1 MKTYIG
7 VDLGTSG
14 VKVLAVDIN
23 GKILAEATESYPV
36 SRPKEGWS
44 EQNPEEWYAA
54 TLRALRR
61 LNVKEAAGLSFGG
74 QMHGLVILDKDDNVI
89 RPCILWNDGRSES
102 EAEYLNSLPVAE
114 YTGNMAFAGFTAP
127 KMLWL
132 KNNEPQNFARIAKI
146 MLPKDYLVYRLCG
159 AFSTDF
165 SDASGTLFLDVKN
178 KCWSPQMLDICGIS
192 AGQLPELHESYDA
205 VGTVKREIAEQLG
218 WGEVIVSAGAG
229 DNAAAAIGTGTVEGG
244 DCNISLGTSGTIFI
258 ASDSFTL
265 PENNALH
272 SFAHADGK
280 YHLMGCI
287 LSAASANKWWAEDI
301 LGADYDLAQKARA
314 LMGENPVVFLPY
326 LSGERCPH
334 NDVNV
339 RGGFLGLSSQTTKEQ
354 MSLAV
359 LEGVAFALRDC
370 LELVKG
376 CGIEVKTSTICGGG
390 AKSALWQSI
399 IANVLNVELNTV
411 ETEQGPA
418 YGAAILAMAAC
429 KVYPGVQAATAAII
443 QKHPAVSPDER
454 LVQLYGGRYEKYKRL
469 YPLLRGW

>member
-14 VKVLAVDIN
+14 VKVLAVDKN

-89 RPCILWNDGRSES
+89 RPCILWNDGRSER
-102 EAEYLNSLPVAE
+102 EVEYLNSLPVAE

-127 KMLWL
+127 KILWV

-229 DNAAAAIGTGTVEGG
+229 DNAAAAIGTGTVEES

-258 ASDSFTL
+258 ASDKFTL

-287 LSAASANKWWAEDI
+287 LSAASANKWWTEDI

-314 LMGENPVVFLPY
+314 LMGENPVMFLPY

-443 QKHPAVSPDER
+443 KKHPAVSPDER

-469 YPLLRGW
+469 YPLLREW

>member
-89 RPCILWNDGRSES
+89 RPCILWNDGRSER
-102 EAEYLNSLPVAE
+102 EVEYLNSLPVAE

-127 KMLWL
+127 KILWL

-165 SDASGTLFLDVKN
+165 SDASGTLFSDVKN

-287 LSAASANKWWAEDI
+287 LSAASANKWWTEDI

-390 AKSALWQSI
+390 AKSALWQGI

-443 QKHPAVSPDER
+443 KKHPAVSPDER
-454 LVQLYGGRYEKYKRL
+454 LVRLYGGRYEKYKRL
-469 YPLLRGW
+469 YPLLREW